1 MTCSTE
7 RVEELESQIENVHA
21 LLSQHELEA
30 NCAIS
35 LWEKKALELETE
47 LAVVEAARSQLER
60 NDPAIIQQLQEDLA
74 VERGLHTEA
83 RDEIATLSRDLED
96 LREES
101 RVVVLQWSDRV
112 NELEDRVAEL
122 ESILTHQE
130 SEANEAISSWER
142 KHDELLKDLQTLEVE
157 KSRVAENY
165 VLIEA
170 QLVALQSRHKH
181 LEESSHDM
189 RASIEKELIEVRI
202 DRDRLKENLASKS
215 REKLEEERDRLTL
228 VIAQMD
234 EELVEANAMIQRQI
248 TNESSHRAAEAAAQ
262 ALRGEVEALKR
273 QVQDFSAATD
283 DERYRRELAEEEI
296 ERLRDDIAAILS
308 LNETEHL
315 GEDAQQRTAKA
326 VERLKT
332 KERIEIDQLRRALYR
347 SIEEVETARA
357 AEKEVRERLS
367 KLRLQTA
374 VGEQEIISAKSE
386 IKFLAESLEELRR
399 NEEEKRASLEYRIG
413 FLDDENDMLRRYH
426 SSELETV
433 RNELAQVGMEKDRIL
448 YQLKE
453 SEKTN
458 ASLVLAASSKAEPNI
473 DNPEGIESSGVA
485 ETTRLRIENAH
496 LLTVAADDKARAER
510 RLREVL
516 EAHRATAEAD
526 TILEQ
531 ELRHAA
537 EGTIQSLRAQLEEI
551 RNSTGRRLVGDSA
564 GFGDDENKGKTE
576 ERVGKLAAEL
586 DALRQE
592 LQKLKK
598 ENSELKAKMLQAA
611 RKAKED
617 ISSLT
622 EECRLAQAKATHM
635 VREDRYDAAVQ
646 LEVAKMYLSPERV
659 GVYRN
664 FGAIEEKENEDHSAT
679 IRIEPTLLGAE
690 SYDLIHKQREDMEEE
705 RRMYREFL
713 SDHDDLLA
721 LLAQNDLERD
731 HLKKALVKTAG
742 SEVLDRVMEEVEA
755 MALQEYGNI
764 IKVVS

>member
-1 MTCSTE
+1 M
-7 RVEELESQIENVHA
+7 
-21 LLSQHELEA
+21 
-30 NCAIS
+30 
-35 LWEKKALELETE
+35 ELETE
-47 LAVVEAARSQLER
+47 LSVAEAAKSQLQISNPES
-60 NDPAIIQQLQEDLA
+60 IEQLQEELA
-74 VERGLHTEA
+74 VERGQHMVA
-83 RDEIATLSRDLED
+83 REEITSLSRDLED
-96 LREES
+96 IREES

-112 NELEDRVAEL
+112 NELEYRVTEL
-122 ESILTHQE
+122 ETALSHQE
-130 SEANEAISSWER
+130 SEANEAIASWEQ
-142 KHDELLKDLQTLEVE
+142 KHDELHKDLQTLEVE
-157 KSRVAENY
+157 KRRVTENFL
-165 VLIEA
+165 LIEA
-170 QLVALQSRHKH
+170 QLTALQGRYEH

-189 RASIEKELIEVRI
+189 RTTIEKELIEVRL

-215 REKLEEERDRLTL
+215 REKLEEERDRLAL
-228 VIAQMD
+228 VIAQME
-234 EELVEANAMIQRQI
+234 EELVEANAMIQRHI
-248 TNESSHRAAEAAAQ
+248 TNESSHRAAEGAAQ

-273 QVQDFSAATD
+273 QIQDFSSATD

-296 ERLRDDIAAILS
+296 ERLRDDIAGLLS
-308 LNETEHL
+308 LNANEHP
-315 GEDAQQRTAKA
+315 GEDSQQRTAKA

-347 SIEEVETARA
+347 SIEEVETSRA

-458 ASLVLAASSKAEPNI
+458 ASLVLAASSKADPSI
-473 DNPEGIESSGVA
+473 DDPESTESSGVA
-485 ETTRLRIENAH
+485 EPTRLRIENAH

-537 EGTIQSLRAQLEEI
+537 EGTIQSLRAQLEEM
-551 RNSTGRRLVGDSA
+551 RNSNGRRLGDTA
-564 GFGDDENKGKTE
+564 AFRDEENKVKKE
-576 ERVGKLAAEL
+576 DRVGMLATEL
-586 DALRQE
+586 DTLRQE

-611 RKAKED
+611 RKAKDE
-617 ISSLT
+617 ILSLT
-622 EECRLAQAKATHM
+622 EECRIAQAKATHM

-646 LEVAKMYLSPERV
+646 LEVAKMYLSPERP
-659 GVYRN
+659 GVYRV
-664 FGAIEEKENEDHSAT
+664 FGAVEEKEDEDHPSR
-679 IRIEPTLLGAE
+679 IRVEPTLVGAE

-721 LLAQNDLERD
+721 LLAQNDLERE
-731 HLKKALVKTAG
+731 HLKKALIKSAG
-742 SEVLDRVMEEVEA
+742 SEVLDRVLEEVEA
-755 MALQEYGNI
+755 VALQEYGNI
-764 IKVVS
+764 VKIVS